1 VGIFLGN
8 NSIKRYVPE
17 KNQRTLKTSLPVDLV
32 SRTARTTIKKE
43 INVYKITNIWYYVA
57 LLGISSKSAILSVWK
72 SGVAEDKHDLKS

>member
-32 SRTARTTIKKE
+32 SRTARTTE
-43 INVYKITNIWYYVA
+43 TMMQEPTTTAVETPTKIVFA
-57 LLGISSKSAILSVWK
+57 VS
-72 SGVAEDKHDLKS
+72 DLEHK